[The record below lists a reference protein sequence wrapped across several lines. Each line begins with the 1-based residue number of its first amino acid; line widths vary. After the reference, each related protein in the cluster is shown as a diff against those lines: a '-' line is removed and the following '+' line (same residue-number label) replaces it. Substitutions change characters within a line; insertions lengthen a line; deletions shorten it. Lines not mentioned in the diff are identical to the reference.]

1 MERRLHKGPLRLAD
15 ARALL
20 LFLPGALLL
29 RTPDQFIKQR
39 GHDLPVALRDAP
51 LDKGTEQ
58 VQRNGQ
64 HDRRVL
70 LRGDL
75 GHGLEK
81 SELDGRRAIQFVG
94 GLTKPLGRLVLALGG
109 DDLGPPL
116 AFALGL
122 PGHRPLHLLGYLD
135 VLDLDNAHLY
145 APGFGLLVY
154 DGLKLGVYD
163 LTVGEQIVEVFLAKD
178 APQGGLGNLGGRLH
192 EVLDLDDALVGI
204 HNPEVDNGGHAS
216 RHVVAGYDV
225 LGRHVHRDR
234 SQVHLDH
241 PVHERDEEEEP
252 RPFGAAAINPPEAEH
267 DPPLVLLE
275 DLDGAGQ
282 QEQSDNND
290 YGHDHDDRHHTDPK
304 SP

>member
-1 MERRLHKGPLRLAD
+1 M
-15 ARALL
+15 
-20 LFLPGALLL
+20 
-29 RTPDQFIKQR
+29 
-39 GHDLPVALRDAP
+39 PVALRDAP

-70 LRGDL
+70 LCSYL
-75 GHGLEK
+75 GHVLEE
-81 SELDGRRAIQFVG
+81 SELDGRRTIQPIG
-94 GLTKPLGRLVLALGG
+94 GLSEPLRGLVLALRG

-116 AFALGL
+116 ALAFGL

-154 DGLKLGVYD
+154 DGLKLGVYG
-163 LTVGEQIVEVFLAKD
+163 LTVGEQIVQVLLAKD
-178 APQGGLGNLGGRLH
+178 APQGSLGNLGGRLH
-192 EVLDLDDALVGI
+192 EILDLDDALVGI
-204 HNPEVDNGGHAS
+204 HHPEVDDGGNAG
-216 RHVVAGYDV
+216 RHVVARYDV
-225 LGRHVHRDR
+225 LRGHVHRDR
-234 SQVHLDH
+234 PQVHLDH

-252 RPFGAAAINPPEAEH
+252 GAFGPVAINPPEAEH

-282 QEQSDNND
+282 QEQSDDKDDGRD
-290 YGHDHDDRHHTDPK
+290 YDDRHHAKPK
-304 SP
+304 SL